1 MFLGLG
7 RIRGVVVRKMRTSGS
22 LLLVAL
28 LQSAVV
34 TGFNL
39 SPLLGRLGAPRNGVS
54 LVAVSSR
61 PQAAARGSVAG
72 AARVGYRLCMTKG
85 NNENQVS
92 VDTDIV
98 QGEEERVA
106 LWEEIEREELRMK
119 LAAESEQF
127 DEAASLRD
135 SMRNLRLR
143 DPYIRAEED
152 LKKAVA
158 EERYDEAERLKQ
170 VMKDVGKPPDS
181 QMEKKLSNLAG
192 LKKDDDDTIK
202 PYSDTTTNGVRVR
215 VDSFYIADQSAP
227 ADGRFLFGYNVTV
240 TNLGDKPVQLIAR
253 TWLIRTESSN
263 RVEEVS
269 GSGVVGRQPVL
280 EHGEAFR
287 YASACPL
294 NVAMSYMND
303 LPSSRVLGSMEGS
316 YTMVSGAL
324 GQDAFK
330 ARINPFCFV
339 LPEDVA

>member
-1 MFLGLG
+1 
-7 RIRGVVVRKMRTSGS
+7 
-22 LLLVAL
+22 
-28 LQSAVV
+28 
-34 TGFNL
+34 
-39 SPLLGRLGAPRNGVS
+39 
-54 LVAVSSR
+54 
-61 PQAAARGSVAG
+61 
-72 AARVGYRLCMTKG
+72 
-85 NNENQVS
+85 
-92 VDTDIV
+92 
-98 QGEEERVA
+98 
-106 LWEEIEREELRMK
+106 
-119 LAAESEQF
+119 
-127 DEAASLRD
+127 
-135 SMRNLRLR
+135 
-143 DPYIRAEED
+143 
-152 LKKAVA
+152 VA

-170 VMKDVGKPPDS
+170 IMKDVGKPPDS

-192 LKKDDDDTIK
+192 LKKEDDDTIK

-240 TNLGDKPVQLIAR
+240 TNCSLPSARDRAASMFALCPLRGWHLSPPTQDCFIFSFVCICFFVCVRLCDRAFVRLSLANFEHPKMPRCLTCAPFACRIIAVGDKPVQLIAR

-339 LPEDVA
+339 LPGEWITQIARE